1 MWILGRALRACA
13 ALFVN
18 IRFWSTCFVA
28 AVTLRLLVEGFERAT
43 KAGMFW
49 IGPHS
54 LLFEPCDDAAA
65 PEEGGRG
72 LRWRASDDE
81 LRHVL
86 CMAARNA
93 LGWPVRGPARP
104 RRRLDLS
111 TVIEEGP
118 RPSWGSVGRRSPV
131 GAACRPGERERAS
144 RFLPQLERVEEEAAQ
159 SMVEAAVE
167 PPCVMM
173 GEEGRPDL
181 ADVYDLGIEC
191 WGCDLPSRRAE
202 GAVPNLD
209 LRNRFEGLEVEGVEG
224 DEGAPIVLP
233 EADCARPPGRPPGS
247 KTPRRG
253 PRAPKEVRDMESY
266 LLRPVPMRRRS
277 ENELVLGAHA
287 RFLQHWFR
295 RTRALAAARCARW
308 SDAPA
313 AWSRGGMRGLLPIYR
328 PVHRPRCT
336 DGIASEDDFA
346 AQRRRARRV
355 LMWYRQYA
363 ELLQK
368 LLGRQPELVDL
379 FCGEGGVSEGIRR
392 AGLTPTGVDM
402 KDMPRYRNR
411 FGLDRF
417 IVADAYLPDTMRRAI
432 EGCGA
437 VGIGASPP
445 CQPYSTVLADGSTAT
460 AAPGLPQVAAS
471 LRELGLPFW
480 VENVLG
486 ADAGELEEQMTVL
499 RGPMFGLPVDRGR
512 RFWTSFDLHLD
523 EALTE
528 GGRKLRHR
536 CCLGPRRRWM
546 RLDPF
551 GRPIRIPCCRGN
563 LYPVQGRAPTRSSVE
578 ENARAMGVDEGHMSW
593 SGLAQSIPPDMAE
606 LVAGQLAMNV
616 ACQRFGAPRISFD
629 DFEAKPTWARR
640 AMRRWLRGAGDDTR
654 DAGLELVGAAA
665 PEAGGAVDEEVVE
678 PEESDDPRWSPPPE
692 PGGATR
698 RASARALW
706 SDARWGL
713 PESDWRELYYS
724 YAGGYTQSVLEPG
737 APWWLGAMNLRPP
750 CAPGELT
757 AERLRGENT
766 FLHCSLGGLER
777 CWEEVRLA
785 MGHEERGTR
794 LTVVV
799 PRGGDEVWPAR
810 AREAG
815 LLELELDGLGVE
827 CAGADVEV
835 PWGSDGLELRAL
847 ESGYRV
853 FVGGAPRYASA
864 AMTLDHDAAEADMD
878 PRDLGVGCEEPE
890 LKAARSYLP
899 IPHDPER
906 WRGKGFSPF
915 VEQLMTEGHR
925 IGGDEPFGFY
935 EIDQYK
941 WRDATAQRMGGL
953 EADRHVLVGALEYV
967 SAAEAATLLKSCATV
982 HPWTVVH
989 QRDKWRA
996 CQDYSK
1002 GTNVEADTAPFRL
1015 PTVFDVRR
1023 VVKPDSHFAKWD
1035 LRDGF
1040 FHVPVHPDS
1049 RNRML
1054 VRHPV
1059 SGLLMRCLRLPF
1071 GYVDSPRCFC
1081 AMTEAV
1087 AQKFRERV
1095 ARAGVRA
1102 HIFVYV
1108 DDALVVGDTEE
1119 ETRRASRIFE
1129 ALLAELGLQ
1138 WAPHKRRGPA
1148 RVIEFL
1154 GMLICNSPRT
1164 PRCIGLTRK
1173 RQEALRARLDEW
1185 LARRPPAGGAEQEIV
1200 EPRELAVLLGHLI
1213 FASQVMPHGRVYMQ
1227 GMLASFVGL
1236 EVEWRRGAV
1245 RARGE
1250 VWRAMTI
1257 GDGFWRDLDWWD
1269 QQLSSN
1275 NCVPLAPAPPARAAV
1290 QAGTDASDF
1299 GAGEV
1304 IYLGGQREETRLL
1317 FTRAEKRRPINWREL
1332 LGILRIL
1339 EVWGGRLRGS
1349 RLLVETDNMVAWTT
1363 GSSGHSKAA
1372 EMQELLRRLC
1382 ERCARLEIEMT
1393 LTHQPG
1399 AKLDRPDQV
1408 SRGTAVEEPRV
1419 RLNAELYRALARGY
1433 GPFTEFLGAEREHAT
1448 PRAVGDRPPG
1458 SGTRCFVHPSFATV
1472 GSALRLVGERLRDAL
1487 PGSFSGLVVLPYAPE
1502 AQWWRLLKH
1511 FSVVAH
1517 IGRHSH
1523 TPHLEANSLATWRPL
1538 AARRDTLIV
1547 AFPRSAGP
1555 KTLQVAVDW
1564 VERAPEEAGY
1574 ELCPSLPDFYQ
1585 REGEEWPG
1593 VPRVFA
1599 LTLPKGAV
1607 VYSLPAES
1615 GKFGALYLLMESYQ
1629 PTTEED
1635 AYGPV
1640 AVELL
1645 RDGRAKSKSVDDRG
1659 RVGVL
1664 VDSKD
1669 SYHRSGAPHR
1679 PLATELFVV
1688 THLTER
1694 AAVPT
1699 SSMRHWDRVTDYF
1712 YFDQAAA
1719 ETEIRRYLARLDD
1732 QPVMAP
1738 PVYDSSGDDTAT
1750 TAQAV
1755 ARRKTGGN
1763 QARRGPASDASE
1775 TVSVIELAH
1784 AGPARLDEDGELHL
1798 DMVQAGHGGAAAA
1811 SGNPLDPPPPESQRC
1826 TCPRVCFLPREQENP
1841 LGRCQL
1847 CAGPACRCPGIGD
1860 LRGPGGRL
1868 CCSSGKEVGPVTASM
1883 SRLAMASPSGHAP
1896 MCDYPG
1902 CEASCKL
1909 LDDQSGYARFCT
1921 GAVHPPGPRPT
1932 CLLAGCP
1939 SPCHPTPSFD
1949 GWYEFCGH
1957 THGRLHTQRRE
1968 AAERDLAAGRGAP
1981 AGPALSRM
1989 ASGAGTTQ
1997 ISRSNGITC
2006 RGCGLSIRMGT
2017 PMEVCDEGFVHPT
2030 DDCRARVM
2038 ASRATGGR
2046 DRVVPTATAAATN
2059 LQKQAKVKAELSDRR
2074 MATVRGCLN
2083 GQCALRADPTAV
2095 VIPCRGGCGRS
2106 LHQRCADISKGYAQ
2120 KGALL
2125 CVDCRLRA
2133 MGAEGQP
2140 AESLLNEVTQL
2151 VVIELTE
2158 GREATSSTHSGFVTL
2173 TEKWVAEKLAQG
2185 VRRIASPT
2193 ESLESFKQFAK
2204 WMVLNADRERSFEST
2219 MRAAGGY
2226 FTRAS
2231 KPDFTK
2237 VPEVKSLIS
2246 ELKDKIST
2254 TPQPRT
2260 HGTRRM
2266 LVGAYEYV
2274 AETHAKK
2281 PLLRV
2286 RENVSITNEAMGCLR
2301 AVESCAAVEKHGLA
2315 ANDCYILQDLQTG
2328 VVSVE
2333 LKVHD
2338 SKTHHPRYVNIAAES
2353 TTSKIQVAEMYM
2365 ELFKV
2370 NGLALATQ
2378 TEGGYKVICPDSW
2391 SVRLSLLG
2399 MQPGFERQLEL
2410 ALKDYAQY
2418 DPKAPP
2424 LLKRLILYAVQ
2435 AHKATTGG
2443 TDHKYVLLNEGPL
2456 NWEGHDHLIA
2466 CLVRHGLGAAGQDIT
2481 KVPAPLLRSTEHS
2494 GRLLT
2499 PMPQTYDGA
2508 HQHMAKAFKAAFE
2521 KANPPGDPDPE
2532 LDRQGHELMKWG
2544 QHSWRRL
2551 GEKVA
2556 RDSKE
2561 TWMAEGV
2568 TEKDVDKYSDWNQH
2582 EMSQDMQLHYSGEQ
2596 RSYRVR
2602 RCAIT
2607 RAM

>member
-13 ALFVN
+13 AFIV
-18 IRFWSTCFVA
+18 ITRFWSTCFVA
-28 AVTLRLLVEGFERAT
+28 AAALRLLVEGFGRAT
-43 KAGMFW
+43 KEGMFW
-49 IGPHS
+49 VGPRS
-54 LLFEPCDDAAA
+54 LLFEPCDDDAV
-65 PEEGGRG
+65 PEDGRG
-72 LRWRASDDE
+72 RRWRASDDE
-81 LRHVL
+81 MRHVL
-86 CMAARNA
+86 RMAAWNA
-93 LGWPVRGPARP
+93 LGWPESGLVLPRWRP
-104 RRRLDLS
+104 NLS
-111 TVIEEGP
+111 SVVEEGL
-118 RPSWGSVGRRSPV
+118 RPSWGSSDPR
-131 GAACRPGERERAS
+131 CRVTVECWPGERARAS
-144 RFLPQLERVEEEAAQ
+144 RFLPQLEGVEEEAATVV
-159 SMVEAAVE
+159 VEAVVE
-167 PPCVMM
+167 PPCCMK
-173 GEEGRPDL
+173 GEEGRSDL
-181 ADVYDLGIEC
+181 SDVYELSIGC
-191 WGCDLPSRRAE
+191 QGCDLPPRRAE
-202 GAVPNLD
+202 GAVPDLNLQ
-209 LRNRFEGLEVEGVEG
+209 NRFAVLEVEEVKG
-224 DEGAPIVLP
+224 DEGAPVDLP
-233 EADCARPPGRPPGS
+233 EDDYARPPGRPPGGR
-247 KTPRRG
+247 TPRRG

-266 LLRPVPMRRRS
+266 LMRPVPMRRRS

-295 RTRALAAARCARW
+295 RTRALAAARSARW

-392 AGLTPTGVDM
+392 AGLAPTGVDM

-411 FGLDRF
+411 FGVDRL
-417 IVADAYLPDTMRRAI
+417 IVADAYLPDTMRHAV

-460 AAPGLPQVAAS
+460 ATPGLPQVAAS

-486 ADAGELEEQMTVL
+486 ADAGELDEQMTVL

-606 LVAGQLAMNV
+606 LVAGQLAMSV

-629 DFEAKPTWARR
+629 EFEAKPAWARR
-640 AMRRWLRGAGDDTR
+640 AMRRWLRGAGDDAR

-665 PEAGGAVDEEVVE
+665 SEAGGAVDEEVVE
-678 PEESDDPRWSPPPE
+678 PEARDDPRWRPPPE

-698 RASARALW
+698 LASARALW
-706 SDARWGL
+706 SDVRWGL

-750 CAPGELT
+750 SAPGELT
-757 AERLRGENT
+757 ADLLRDENT
-766 FLHCSLGGLER
+766 FVHCSLDGLER
-777 CWEEVRLA
+777 CWEEVRTA
-785 MGHEERGTR
+785 MGRKERGTR

-799 PRGGDEVWPAR
+799 PRGGDEAWSAR

-815 LLELELDGLGVE
+815 LRELELGRLGVE
-827 CAGADVEV
+827 HAEAGVEV

-847 ESGYRV
+847 EHGYRV
-853 FVGGAPRYASA
+853 FVGGEPRYASA
-864 AMTLDHDAAEADMD
+864 TMTLDHDAAEADMD
-878 PRDLGVGCEEPE
+878 PRDLGIGCEEPE

-899 IPHDPER
+899 IPHEPER

-953 EADRHVLVGALEYV
+953 EADRHVLLGALEYV
-967 SAAEAATLLKSCATV
+967 PAEEAAALLKSCATV

-1040 FHVPVHPDS
+1040 FHVPIHPDS

-1119 ETRRASRIFE
+1119 ETRKASRIFE

-1154 GMLICNSPRT
+1154 GMLICNSPRA

-1185 LARRPPAGGAEQEIV
+1185 LARRPPPDSAEQEVV

-1269 QQLSSN
+1269 QQLTSN

-1339 EVWGGRLRGS
+1339 EVWGARLRGS

-1448 PRAVGDRPPG
+1448 PRAAGGHPPS

-1487 PGSFSGLVVLPYAPE
+1487 PGSFSGLMVLPYAPE

-1517 IGRHSH
+1517 VGRHSH
-1523 TPHLEANSLATWRPL
+1523 IPHLEANSLATWRPL

-1555 KTLQVAVDW
+1555 KALPVAVDW
-1564 VERAPEEAGY
+1564 VEREPEDSGY
-1574 ELCPSLPDFYQ
+1574 ELCPRLPDFYSQ
-1585 REGEEWPG
+1585 EGEAWPG

-1599 LTLPKGAV
+1599 LSLPKGAV
-1607 VYSLPAES
+1607 VYSLPAEQ
-1615 GKFGALYLLMESYQ
+1615 GQFGALYLLTESYR
-1629 PTTEED
+1629 PTTAEE

-1645 RDGRAKSKSVDDRG
+1645 RDGRAKSKTVDDHG
-1659 RVGVL
+1659 RVGFL

-1669 SYHRSGAPHR
+1669 SYHKTGVPHQ
-1679 PLATELFVV
+1679 PDATQLFVV
-1688 THLTER
+1688 THHTSR
-1694 AAVPT
+1694 AEVPVST
-1699 SSMRHWDRVTDYF
+1699 SKRWDRVTDYF
-1712 YFDQAAA
+1712 YFDKEAA
-1719 ETEIRRYLARLDD
+1719 EREIRSYLARLEDR
-1732 QPVMAP
+1732 PLVP
-1738 PVYDSSGDDTAT
+1738 SVVYEDSSGDETAS

-1755 ARRKTGGN
+1755 ARRKAEGN
-1763 QARRGPASDASE
+1763 QARRGPPSDSSGP
-1775 TVSVIELAH
+1775 VSVLELEQS
-1784 AGPARLDEDGELHL
+1784 GPARLNEHGELHM
-1798 DMVQAGHGGAAAA
+1798 DMALAGQGGTTAA

-1826 TCPRVCFLPREQENP
+1826 TCPRVCFLPRAQEDP
-1841 LGRCQL
+1841 RGRCQL
-1847 CAGPACRCPGIGD
+1847 CAGSDCRCPGIGD

-1868 CCSSGKEVGPVTASM
+1868 CCSGDDEMGPMTASM
-1883 SRLAMASPSGHAP
+1883 GQLAMASSAGRAP
-1896 MCDYPG
+1896 KCGYPG
-1902 CEASCKL
+1902 CEASCEL
-1909 LDDQSGYARFCT
+1909 LGDQSGYAPFCT
-1921 GAVHPPGPRPT
+1921 GTVHPPSPRPT
-1932 CLLAGCP
+1932 CLLAGC
-1939 SPCHPTPSFD
+1939 SRPCHPTPSFD
-1949 GWYEFCGH
+1949 GWYEFCGRS
-1957 THGRLHTQRRE
+1957 HGRRHSQRLE
-1968 AAERDLAAGRGAP
+1968 AAERDLAAGRGTL
-1981 AGPALSRM
+1981 AGPALARV
-1989 ASGAGTTQ
+1989 ASGAGQTQ

-2006 RGCGLSIRMGT
+2006 RGCKLPIKMGST
-2017 PMEVCDEGFVHPT
+2017 MEVCDEGFVHPT
-2030 DDCRARVM
+2030 DDCRARAV
-2038 ASRATGGR
+2038 ASRAAGGR
-2046 DRVVPTATAAATN
+2046 NLVTPTATAAATN
-2059 LQKQAKVKAELSDRR
+2059 LQKQAKVKAEMSDRR
-2074 MATVRGCLN
+2074 MTAVRCCLD
-2083 GQCALRADPTAV
+2083 GQCALRADPSALT
-2095 VIPCRGGCGRS
+2095 IPCRGGCGRS
-2106 LHQRCADISKGYAQ
+2106 LHQRCADISKGYAL

-2151 VVIELTE
+2151 TMIELTE
-2158 GREATSSTHSGFVTL
+2158 GREATSATHSGFVTL
-2173 TEKWVAEKLAQG
+2173 TEKWVAEKLTQG

-2193 ESLESFKQFAK
+2193 ENLESFKQFAR
-2204 WMVLNADRERSFEST
+2204 WMVLTADRERSFEST

-2226 FTRAS
+2226 FTRAG

-2237 VPEVKSLIS
+2237 VPEVKALIS

-2254 TPQPRT
+2254 TGQPRT

-2266 LVGAYEYV
+2266 LVEAYKYV
-2274 AETHAKK
+2274 AETHAEK
-2281 PLLRV
+2281 PYLR
-2286 RENVSITNEAMGCLR
+2286 
-2301 AVESCAAVEKHGLA
+2301 
-2315 ANDCYILQDLQTG
+2315 
-2328 VVSVE
+2328 
-2333 LKVHD
+2333 
-2338 SKTHHPRYVNIAAES
+2338 
-2353 TTSKIQVAEMYM
+2353 
-2365 ELFKV
+2365 
-2370 NGLALATQ
+2370 
-2378 TEGGYKVICPDSW
+2378 
-2391 SVRLSLLG
+2391 
-2399 MQPGFERQLEL
+2399 
-2410 ALKDYAQY
+2410 
-2418 DPKAPP
+2418 
-2424 LLKRLILYAVQ
+2424 
-2435 AHKATTGG
+2435 
-2443 TDHKYVLLNEGPL
+2443 
-2456 NWEGHDHLIA
+2456 
-2466 CLVRHGLGAAGQDIT
+2466 
-2481 KVPAPLLRSTEHS
+2481 
-2494 GRLLT
+2494 
-2499 PMPQTYDGA
+2499 
-2508 HQHMAKAFKAAFE
+2508 
-2521 KANPPGDPDPE
+2521 
-2532 LDRQGHELMKWG
+2532 
-2544 QHSWRRL
+2544 
-2551 GEKVA
+2551 
-2556 RDSKE
+2556 
-2561 TWMAEGV
+2561 
-2568 TEKDVDKYSDWNQH
+2568 
-2582 EMSQDMQLHYSGEQ
+2582 
-2596 RSYRVR
+2596 
-2602 RCAIT
+2602 T
-2607 RAM
+2607 R